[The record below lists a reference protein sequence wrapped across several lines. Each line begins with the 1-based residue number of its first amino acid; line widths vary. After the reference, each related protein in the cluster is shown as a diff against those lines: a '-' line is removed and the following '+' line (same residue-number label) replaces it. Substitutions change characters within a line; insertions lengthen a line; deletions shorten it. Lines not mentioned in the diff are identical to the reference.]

1 MIRALTIVTCVL
13 LDRLETIEKRVERL
27 RVSHGCAGDA
37 CAVCSLLDD
46 IDAAFDSHGLAA
58 CVTRGPS
65 LAPGLHT
72 GSSHPG
78 TLRRADGRTRSI
90 GARRAARCGAPPR
103 GVKRR
108 GQARKGETVNSL

>member
-13 LDRLETIEKRVERL
+13 LDRLEMIEKRVERL

-58 CVTRGPS
+58 CLTRGPS
-65 LAPGLHT
+65 LAPGLHWVVAPRDPP
-72 GSSHPG
+72 PG
-78 TLRRADGRTRSI
+78 RRAHGAASGPDGRHAA
-90 GARRAARCGAPPR
+90 ARRRAG
-103 GVKRR
+103 
-108 GQARKGETVNSL
+108 

>member
-13 LDRLETIEKRVERL
+13 LDRLEMIEKRVERL

-58 CVTRGPS
+58 CLTRGPS
-65 LAPGLHT
+65 LAPGLHS
-72 GSSHPG
+72 G
-78 TLRRADGRTRSI
+78 
-90 GARRAARCGAPPR
+90 
-103 GVKRR
+103 
-108 GQARKGETVNSL
+108 

>member
-13 LDRLETIEKRVERL
+13 LDRLETIEERVERL

-58 CVTRGPS
+58 CLTRSPA
-65 LAPGLHT
+65 LAPRNAHWVVG
-72 GSSHPG
+72 G
-78 TLRRADGRTRSI
+78 
-90 GARRAARCGAPPR
+90 GANPR
-103 GVKRR
+103 IRHRRR
-108 GQARKGETVNSL
+108 GLRQPRYLISHGDVQGTPMVEMWLVD